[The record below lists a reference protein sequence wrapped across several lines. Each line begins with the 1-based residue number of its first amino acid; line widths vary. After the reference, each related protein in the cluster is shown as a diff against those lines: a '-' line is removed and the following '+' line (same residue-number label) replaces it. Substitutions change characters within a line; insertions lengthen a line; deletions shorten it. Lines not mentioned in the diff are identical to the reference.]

1 MSSGFFER
9 VYRLVS
15 QVPAGRVTSYGAIA
29 REAGGGA
36 AAARSVGWALRAL
49 PIDRAERVPWW
60 RVVSA
65 KGEIRFAPN
74 SPEAE
79 AQRAR
84 LEAEGIRFE
93 TTGRIDL
100 ARFGWP

>member
-15 QVPAGRVTSYGAIA
+15 EVPAGRVTSYGAIA

-36 AAARSVGWALRAL
+36 SAARSVGWALRAL
-49 PIDRAERVPWW
+49 PADRVEPVPWW
-60 RVVSA
+60 RVVNA
-65 KGEIRFAPN
+65 RGEISFGPG
-74 SPEAE
+74 SPAAD

-84 LEAEGIRFE
+84 LEAEGVRFGAA
-93 TTGRIDL
+93 GRIDL